1 MQDALTISALTF
13 GTQAFVTLFVIL
25 DPPGA
30 APIFLSL
37 ASGKSIKVQR
47 RLAWQAATVSLFVIV
62 TFALFGNALLGYL
75 NISLPALQGAGGI
88 LLLIT
93 GLGLL
98 TGSITD
104 SDSAASQNIA
114 LVPLGT
120 PLLAGPGAIVAT
132 MIYVQKADTTTQII
146 GLVIAI
152 LAVHLIIGT
161 VLMASTKIVGLIK
174 DSGVTLLASIAG
186 LLLAAIAVQMLAN
199 AIKAFAAAAQSAESR
214 TPQLPSSLWR
224 YWRPKPVEPP

>member
-13 GTQAFVTLFVIL
+13 GAQSFVTLFVIL

-104 SDSAASQNIA
+104 NNSATSQNIA

-120 PLLAGPGAIVAT
+120 PLLAGPGAIVTT
-132 MIYVQKADTTTQII
+132 MLYVQKANGNEQLGALAIAIVAVHVII
-146 GLVIAI
+146 GL
-152 LAVHLIIGT
+152 T
-161 VLMASTKIVGLIK
+161 FMFSTKILSIIK
-174 DSGVTLLASIAG
+174 DSGVTLLARIAG
-186 LLLAAIAVQMLAN
+186 LLLSAIAVEMIVS
-199 AIKAFAAAAQSAESR
+199 AIKAFFNIG
-214 TPQLPSSLWR
+214 
-224 YWRPKPVEPP
+224 